1 MIYLDA
7 LCWMIGF
14 LILCLGGVVVFVFVS
29 SVLINM
35 ILSKTKE
42 HKLFIEFAQWRMN
55 KWKQE
60 NIKLKFPNIVSKY
73 DKGDKE

>member
-7 LCWMIGF
+7 LCWLIGF
-14 LILCLGGVVVFVFVS
+14 LIICLGGIVVFVFVS

-35 ILSKTKE
+35 ILRQTKE